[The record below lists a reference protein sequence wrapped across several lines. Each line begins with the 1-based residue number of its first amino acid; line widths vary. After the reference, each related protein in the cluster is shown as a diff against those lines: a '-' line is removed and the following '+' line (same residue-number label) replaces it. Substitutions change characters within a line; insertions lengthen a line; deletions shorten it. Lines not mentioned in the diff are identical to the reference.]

1 MGRSV
6 TPILTVYRLRPDYK
20 ATLHPPST
28 AMLDCYPI
36 NVMINIS
43 PNYSFAAL
51 ETLLLVHSLLFP
63 APLLSQIE
71 K

>member
-6 TPILTVYRLRPDYK
+6 TPILTVYGQTIRPR
-20 ATLHPPST
+20 PPPPPTT
-28 AMLDCYPI
+28 AMLDCYLI

-51 ETLLLVHSLLFP
+51 ETLLLVHSLLTIVS
-63 APLLSQIE
+63 LLCYRR
-71 K
+71 